1 MRKSILAGVSA
12 LVLCVAAPASAQLG
26 GGIVYDP
33 SNYAQALEQVR
44 QLQQQYAKMQ
54 EQLATAKSTLDS
66 VSHLPDQTLNQ
77 LGQQFNKPELRQA
90 LPTGTGVQDL
100 LNGEQLNAQA
110 QQFLDKNRVY
120 APTGDD
126 FAAKEMTRN
135 GQSIANQQ
143 AMANSL
149 YQSSTARI
157 NALQGLEGQLAGA
170 KDAKS
175 VADISARIQQEQA
188 YIQAQQVQAQSLQM
202 WQAAQERNAEQRS
215 NEQRRQRVES
225 MIAEAKARGG

>member
-1 MRKSILAGVSA
+1 
-12 LVLCVAAPASAQLG
+12 VAAPASAQFG
-26 GGIVYDP
+26 GVVYDP

-54 EQLATAKSTLDS
+54 EQLQTAKSTLDS
-66 VSHLPDQTLNQ
+66 VSHLPDQALNQ
-77 LGQQFNKPELRQA
+77 ASQAFQKPELRQA
-90 LPTGTGVQDL
+90 LPTGSGVQDL

-110 QQFLDKNRVY
+110 QQFLNKNRVY
-120 APTGDD
+120 QPTGDD
-126 FAAKEMTRN
+126 FAAQEMTRN
-135 GQSIANQQ
+135 SQSIANQQ

-157 NALQGLEGQLAGA
+157 NALQGLESQLSTA

-202 WQAAQERNAEQRS
+202 WQAAQQRNAEQRS
-215 NEQRRQRVES
+215 DEQRRQRVES

>member
-12 LVLCVAAPASAQLG
+12 LVFCVAVPASAQFG
-26 GGIVYDP
+26 GMVYDP
-33 SNYAQALEQVR
+33 SNYAQAVEQVR

-54 EQLATAKSTLDS
+54 EQLQTAKSTLDS
-66 VSHLPDQTLNQ
+66 VSHAPDQALNQ
-77 LGQQFNKPELRQA
+77 LGQSFNTQQLRQA
-90 LPTGTGVQDL
+90 LPTGDGVQNL

-110 QQFLDKNRVY
+110 QQFLNKNRVY
-120 APTGDD
+120 QPTGDD
-126 FAAKEMTRN
+126 FAAQEMTRN

-157 NALQGLEGQLAGA
+157 NALQGLESQLAGA

-202 WQAAQERNAEQRS
+202 WQAAQQRNAEQRS
-215 NEQRRQRVES
+215 DEQRRQRVES

>member
-12 LVLCVAAPASAQLG
+12 LVLCVAAPASAQFG
-26 GGIVYDP
+26 GVVYDP

-54 EQLATAKSTLDS
+54 EQLQTAKSTLDS
-66 VSHLPDQTLNQ
+66 VSHLPDQALNQ
-77 LGQQFNKPELRQA
+77 IGQQFNTQQLRQA
-90 LPTGTGVQDL
+90 LPTGDGVQNL

-110 QQFLDKNRVY
+110 QQFLNKNRVY
-120 APTGDD
+120 QPTGDD
-126 FAAKEMTRN
+126 FAAQEMTRN

-202 WQAAQERNAEQRS
+202 WQAAQERNAQQRS
-215 NEQRRQRVES
+215 DEQRRQRVES